1 MEKRVYFVR
10 HGQSVANR
18 DGVLGGK
25 DTVLSET
32 GEEQAERVAERCEYI
47 DFDTLIA
54 SDFVRAQQTAA
65 PIAATK
71 NLPIITNPLFGEFFE
86 ASEFNGLTE
95 HDPAVVAYRKERN
108 DNVVTNPAWSYG
120 DGETV
125 RAFMERLE
133 AAKRCLEEIES
144 PSVLVVSHA
153 FFIQGFLSS
162 ILLNSFVPSYEWL
175 HAIQTFEHSN
185 TGVSMLRYS
194 KGKWSVVMFND
205 HAHFAE

>member
-25 DTVLSET
+25 DTLLSDE
-32 GEEQAERVAERCEYI
+32 GQEQAARVAERCVNI

-95 HDPAVVAYRKERN
+95 NDPAVVAYRKERN
-108 DNVVTNPAWSYG
+108 DNVVSNPAWSYA

-125 RAFMERLE
+125 AAFLKRLE
-133 AAKRCLEEIES
+133 AAKRCLVEIES
-144 PSVLVVSHA
+144 SSVLVVSHA

-162 ILLNSFVPSYEWL
+162 ILLNSYVPSREWL
-175 HAIQTFEHSN
+175 HAIQTFQHSN

-194 KGKWSVVMFND
+194 EGKWSVVMFND

>member
-25 DTVLSET
+25 DTLLSDE
-32 GEEQAERVAERCEYI
+32 GQEQAARVAERCINI
-47 DFDTLIA
+47 DFDMLIA

-95 HDPAVVAYRKERN
+95 NDPAVVAYRKERH
-108 DNVVTNPAWSYG
+108 DNVVSNPAWSYA

-125 RAFMERLE
+125 AAFMLRLE

-144 PSVLVVSHA
+144 SSVLVVSHA

-162 ILLNSFVPSYEWL
+162 ILLNSYVPSHEWL
-175 HAIQTFEHSN
+175 NAIHTFQHSN

-194 KGKWSVVMFND
+194 EGVWRVVMFND

>member
-25 DTVLSET
+25 DTLLSET
-32 GEEQAERVAERCEYI
+32 GQEQAARVAERCEYI

-54 SDFVRAQQTAA
+54 SDFVRAQETAA
-65 PIAATK
+65 PIAAAK

-95 HDPAVVAYRKERN
+95 NDPAVVAYRTERN
-108 DNVVTNPAWSYG
+108 DNVVSNPTWSYA

-125 RAFMERLE
+125 LAFMLRLE

-144 PSVLVVSHA
+144 SSVLVVSHA

-162 ILLNSFVPSYEWL
+162 ILLNSYVPSREWL
-175 HAIQTFEHSN
+175 HAIQTFQHSN

-194 KGKWSVVMFND
+194 EGKWSVVMFND

>member
-25 DTVLSET
+25 DTLLSED
-32 GEEQAERVAERCEYI
+32 GQEQAARVAERCLNI

-54 SDFVRAQQTAA
+54 SDYVRAQETAA
-65 PIAATK
+65 PIAAAK
-71 NLPIITNPLFGEFFE
+71 NLPIITNSLFGEFFE

-95 HDPAVVAYRKERN
+95 TDPAVVAYRKERN
-108 DNVVTNPAWSYG
+108 DNVVSNPAWSYA

-125 RAFMERLE
+125 EAFLQRLE
-133 AAKRCLEEIES
+133 AAKRYLEEVES
-144 PSVLVVSHA
+144 ASVLVVSHA
-153 FFIQGFLSS
+153 YFIQGFLSS
-162 ILLNSFVPSYEWL
+162 LLLNSFSASHEWL
-175 HAIQTFEHSN
+175 NAIHTFQHSN
-185 TGVSMLRYS
+185 TGVSMVRYS
-194 KGKWSVVMFND
+194 EGKWRVVMFND